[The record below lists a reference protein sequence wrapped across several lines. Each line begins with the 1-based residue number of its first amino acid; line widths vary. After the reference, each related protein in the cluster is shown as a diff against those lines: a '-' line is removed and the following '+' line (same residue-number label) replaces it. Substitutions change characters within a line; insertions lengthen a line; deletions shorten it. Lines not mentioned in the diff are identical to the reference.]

1 MKRFWDS
8 AGVESAGDLW
18 QVVLDGKPMRLPGG
32 SPLLMAARGL
42 ADAVAEEWCRAG
54 GAKGGAMSFADTP
67 LTRMAGTAQERVAPQ
82 AEAVALELARYGESD
97 LLCYW
102 AEEPDELVRRQAAGW
117 QPWLDWAAWR
127 YQARLEVTTG
137 VMHRVQS
144 PAALAALAAAVAAQP
159 VAGLA
164 TLGIIVPATGSL
176 VLGLAVV
183 EGAMDAAAATEAAQ
197 IDEVYQA
204 EAWGV
209 EEESEERRFRVA
221 GEIALAARY
230 LTLSRG

>member
-1 MKRFWDS
+1 M
-8 AGVESAGDLW
+8 
-18 QVVLDGKPMRLPGG
+18 
-32 SPLLMAARGL
+32 
-42 ADAVAEEWCRAG
+42 
-54 GAKGGAMSFADTP
+54 
-67 LTRMAGTAQERVAPQ
+67 
-82 AEAVALELARYGESD
+82 
-97 LLCYW
+97 
-102 AEEPDELVRRQAAGW
+102 
-117 QPWLDWAAWR
+117 
-127 YQARLEVTTG
+127 
-137 VMHRVQS
+137 QS

-221 GEIALAARY
+221 GEIALARHVPHTVLDVLFRAVGQAGKHQVLLEERSGHF
-230 LTLSRG
+230 L